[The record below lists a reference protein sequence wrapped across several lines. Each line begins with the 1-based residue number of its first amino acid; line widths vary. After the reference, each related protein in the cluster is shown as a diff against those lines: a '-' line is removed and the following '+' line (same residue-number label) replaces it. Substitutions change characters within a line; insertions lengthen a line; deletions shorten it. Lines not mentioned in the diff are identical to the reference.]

1 MTNSPATFQAMMNK
15 ILRDLI
21 NKENLL
27 TGSHQ
32 VTGKLPTIYVDYC
45 SDPYIGEQVNKE
57 TGKHSIQFHARR

>member
-1 MTNSPATFQAMMNK
+1 MMNK